1 MKLLQFEILSIGHR
15 YSLVVVRGED
25 YFPCDKRVLK
35 GRGKW
40 GGGRMYR
47 QLYVSACFSSR
58 DEYSWYRAVFTHSL
72 TWDIYT

>member
-40 GGGRMYR
+40 GGGECTGNSMYR
-47 QLYVSACFSSR
+47 LVSLVETNIPGTELY
-58 DEYSWYRAVFTHSL
+58 SL
-72 TWDIYT
+72 TV